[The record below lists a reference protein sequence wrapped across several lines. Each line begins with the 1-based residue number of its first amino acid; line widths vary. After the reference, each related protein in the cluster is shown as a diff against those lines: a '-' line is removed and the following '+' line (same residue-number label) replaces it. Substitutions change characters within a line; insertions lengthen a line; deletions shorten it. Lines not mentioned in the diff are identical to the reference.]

1 MTGWLAGVLTPA
13 DLHVGSSVPHHHN
26 ALVAELLGQAGER
39 GGGGEGATGARI
51 HRVHTRSR
59 GQRLK
64 EETRAKRE
72 RRWRVGRAW

>member
-39 GGGGEGATGARI
+39 GGGG
-51 HRVHTRSR
+51 R
-59 GQRLK
+59 GQRGLGFIVCTQDQEGK
-64 EETRAKRE
+64 
-72 RRWRVGRAW
+72 G